1 MSETTRTFFAIE
13 IPEPLETELRRL
25 QRILAP
31 ELPACRF
38 TRDSTPF
45 HMTLAF
51 LGNVGDADST
61 LLHDLV
67 VASVAG
73 FQPCELQ
80 FQGLGTFPSA
90 RRPRVLWA
98 GLRATDTA
106 LLEQIQQAVSGA
118 AKKAGYPAD
127 DRFHPHVT
135 LGRFKPDR
143 RGPCDATAV
152 MERYRSWSC
161 GVFTATEVV
170 GFASR
175 ITREAP
181 SYEPQSRA
189 PLAGAKSKP
198 LP

>member
-13 IPEPLETELRRL
+13 IPEPLETELRRV
-25 QRILAP
+25 QGILAP

-38 TRDSTPF
+38 TRESTPF

-51 LGNVGDADST
+51 LGDVRDADSS

-67 VASVAG
+67 IASVAR
-73 FQPCELQ
+73 FHPCELQ
-80 FQGLGTFPSA
+80 FQGLGAFPSA

-106 LLEQIQQAVSGA
+106 LLEQIQQAVSRA
-118 AKKAGYPAD
+118 ARQAGYSAD

-161 GVFTATEVV
+161 GDFTATEVV
-170 GFASR
+170 CFASR
-175 ITREAP
+175 INGEGP

-189 PLAGAKSKP
+189 PLADAKSKP